1 MQIAPDEID
10 IQALKSLLSIPK
22 NIVLTAHRNPDGDA
36 IGSTLGLFHY
46 LIQQGHTVKVMFPS
60 EFPEFVAWLPCAHEV
75 LIYDIKTEYCK
86 EVLAAADIFF
96 LLDFNALDRIDRM
109 GEIIYHIHNKTKVMI
124 DHHLDPEPCADYIFS
139 DPSASSTSEMV
150 YYFIEDMGHLR
161 LMNYQ
166 IARCLYAGIL
176 TDTGSFRHN
185 TSPRLMR
192 TVGKLLEY
200 GIDVTEIYELIFSNL
215 PEKSLRLLG
224 YCLNRRMEIL
234 EEFNT
239 GIITL
244 SRKDFEI
251 FNIQR
256 GDTED
261 IVNYLL
267 KIKTVRLA
275 IFITE
280 QPNNITKISMR
291 SKGDISVQEICRN
304 YFKGGGHKNASG
316 GSSNLH
322 LRDTVAKVKEILP
335 LYMDMLQKA

>member
-1 MQIAPDEID
+1 MQIVPDAAD
-10 IQALKSLLSIPK
+10 IQTLKRLLSIPK

-46 LIQQGHTVKVMFPS
+46 LIQQGHTVKMMFPS
-60 EFPEFVAWLPCAHEV
+60 EFPEFVAWLPCAHEI
-75 LIYDIKTEYCK
+75 LIYDIKTDYCK
-86 EVLAAADIFF
+86 EVLHNTDIFF

-109 GEIIYHIHNKTKVMI
+109 GEVIYHIEGKTKVMI
-124 DHHLDPEPCADYIFS
+124 DHHLDPEPCVDFMFS
-139 DPSASSTSEMV
+139 DPSASSTSEMI
-150 YYFIEDMGHLR
+150 YYFMEMMGDIR
-161 LMNYQ
+161 WMNYN
-166 IARCLYAGIL
+166 IARCLYTGIL

-185 TSPRLMR
+185 TSPRLMH
-192 TVGKLLEY
+192 TTAKLLEQ
-200 GIDVTEIYELIFSNL
+200 GIDVTLIHELIFSNL

-234 EEFNT
+234 EEYHT

-244 SRKDFEI
+244 SRKDFEL

-267 KIKTVRLA
+267 KIKTVKLA

-280 QPNNITKISMR
+280 QPNNITKLSMR
-291 SKGDISVQEICRN
+291 SKGDISVQEICRT

-316 GSSNLH
+316 GSSSMY

-335 LYMDMLQKA
+335 QYMEVLQKA